1 MYVFAVIEHGSRR
14 IRVPGAV
21 PDPRPVRQ
29 VPAADSAPIKVG
41 LAAQVPGGLNPDTW
55 VEVTGTYTEKSTKDV
70 INDGIIP
77 YLNVIDL
84 RPVHAPGKQY
94 ES

>member
-1 MYVFAVIEHGSRR
+1 
-14 IRVPGAV
+14 
-21 PDPRPVRQ
+21 
-29 VPAADSAPIKVG
+29 
-41 LAAQVPGGLNPDTW
+41 LAAQVPGGLKPATW